1 MVAPAG
7 TTFGVADPTSTSMP
21 VSPRLPT
28 NRAAGSELRLS
39 TVTVQLCAFGGTGP
53 AAAGSGVGLGVGL
66 GTGVGLGKAG
76 GAGLGKAGNGGGD
89 TPAGMYSST
98 APCEPQ
104 SPSSSQTRPPVLRTV
119 RSSMSVNVDPSAH
132 RSMLEAVVHDP
143 VRGSYSSA
151 TVQARWAAGVIPLSA
166 ASTVP
171 CDQSVAAPTTKPGL
185 TMTGAQ
191 VPEAGS

>member
-66 GTGVGLGKAG
+66 GTGVGLGKTG

-89 TPAGMYSST
+89 TPAGTYSST
-98 APCEPQ
+98 APCESH
-104 SPSSSQTRPPVLRTV
+104 SPSSSQTRPPALRTV
-119 RSSMSVNVDPSAH
+119 PSSMSVNVDPSAH
-132 RSMLEAVVHDP
+132 WSILEAVVHDP

-151 TVQARWAAGVIPLSA
+151 TVQARWTAGVIALPA
-166 ASTVP
+166 TSTVP
-171 CDQSVAAPTTKPGL
+171 SDNSVGVPTPTPGL
-185 TMTGAQ
+185 RRTGAQ
-191 VPEAGS
+191 VPAVGS